1 MKIKEVIERLCEW
14 HQPFIEHE
22 GGRDKILCG
31 DADQECSGIAITV
44 CATFEVLKKPRN
56 KILT

>member
-1 MKIKEVIERLCEW
+1 MKIKDVNERLCEW

-44 CATFEVLKKPRN
+44 CATFEVLKKA
-56 KILT
+56 